1 MDKYSIKIMDMENK
15 NIDDIYRYISNELLA
30 KNAAIDIISKLE
42 SAIKSLETMP
52 KRFPTRKTGNYARK
66 GYRQVL
72 VGNFIIVYR
81 INELKKEVLVVSV
94 RYSKNNF

>member
-1 MDKYSIKIMDMENK
+1 MDKYSIKIMDMANN

-42 SAIKSLETMP
+42 SAIISLETMP
-52 KRFPTRKTGNYARK
+52 KRFTTRKTGNYARK
-66 GYRQVL
+66 GYRQL
-72 VGNFIIVYR
+72 FVGNFIIVYR
-81 INELKKEVLVVSV
+81 IEELKKEVFVVSV